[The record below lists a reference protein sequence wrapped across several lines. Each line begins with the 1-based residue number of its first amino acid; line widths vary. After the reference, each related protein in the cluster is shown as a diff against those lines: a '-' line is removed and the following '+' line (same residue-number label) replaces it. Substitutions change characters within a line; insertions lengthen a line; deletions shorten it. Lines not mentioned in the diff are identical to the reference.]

1 MSAYFKIRLARCYTI
16 HTSSFTIILTTDTQ
30 SIGTETSGTEAIINL
45 DRHVAQQRKHSLSQ
59 LQQDRK
65 CTYNVTLRRVLAAI
79 AAVEKQKVLH
89 ILSVCL

>member
-45 DRHVAQQRKHSLSQ
+45 DRVAPQRKHSLSQ